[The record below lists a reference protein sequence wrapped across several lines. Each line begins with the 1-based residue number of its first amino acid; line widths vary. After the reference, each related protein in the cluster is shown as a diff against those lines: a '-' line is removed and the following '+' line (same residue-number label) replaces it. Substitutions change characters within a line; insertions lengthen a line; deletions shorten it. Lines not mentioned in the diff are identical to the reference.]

1 MIYKFKFEIWEDD
14 NQTLVRADAEE
25 SGDLML
31 VWTAFFNRIMGYLQV
46 KNLW

>member
-14 NQTLVRADAEE
+14 NQTLVRADTEE
-25 SGDLML
+25 SGDFILAW
-31 VWTAFFNRIMGYLQV
+31 VSFFNKVTRYLQA